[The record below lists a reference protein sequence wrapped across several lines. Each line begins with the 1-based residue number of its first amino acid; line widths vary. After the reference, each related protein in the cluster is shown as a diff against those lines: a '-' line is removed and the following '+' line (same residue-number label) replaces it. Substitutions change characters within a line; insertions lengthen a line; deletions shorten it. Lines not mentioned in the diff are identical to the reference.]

1 VRSLRPGHVS
11 NTARAHVAA
20 GPAELIGRYRLT
32 AKNNIELRRFCDLA
46 AGEIESMTGKVTGFK
61 IDSRGR
67 VLSVV

>member
-1 VRSLRPGHVS
+1 M
-11 NTARAHVAA
+11 AR
-20 GPAELIGRYRLT
+20 ELAGRYRLT

-46 AGEIESMTGKVTGFK
+46 AGGEIESMTGKVTGLK